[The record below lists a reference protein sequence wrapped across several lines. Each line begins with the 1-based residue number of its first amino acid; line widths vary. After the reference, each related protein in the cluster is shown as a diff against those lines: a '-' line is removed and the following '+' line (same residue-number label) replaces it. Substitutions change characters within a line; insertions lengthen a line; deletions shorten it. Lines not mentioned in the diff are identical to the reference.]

1 MLVMELRPFG
11 GNDTANGACSGGRW
25 KQLSQASCKASAVA
39 IALLDHLRL
48 EGQWPSDAVEI
59 LPRRKAKV
67 SIIPN
72 H

>member
-1 MLVMELRPFG
+1 MELRPFG
-11 GNDTANGACSGGRW
+11 GNDTANGTCSGGRW
-25 KQLSQASCKASAVA
+25 KQLSRASRKAAAVA
-39 IALLDHLRL
+39 IALLDHLRH

-59 LPRRKAKV
+59 LPRRNTKV